1 MNETIQTI
9 LNHRTIRKFTN
20 QKLSEEQ
27 IQLIVKAA
35 QRASTSSY
43 VMAYT
48 IIGVT
53 DEEKK
58 KQLTS
63 ISGQPYVN
71 ENGHL
76 FVFCAD
82 LYRIYEQTS
91 KNTIVQEGLQST
103 EQFIVA
109 TIDAALAAQNA
120 SIAAE
125 SMGLGICYLGSLRND
140 IRKTNDILHLPEYV
154 IPLFGLAVGY
164 PAKEY
169 EQKPRLPLDVV
180 YHENV
185 YDTDSKK
192 QQQLIKQ
199 FDEEISSYY
208 SKRTENKRTDTWTDQ
223 MQRKYN
229 KLIRMDVNEFV
240 KDKNLNKH

>member
-9 LNHRTIRKFTN
+9 LNHRSIRKFTN
-20 QKLSEEQ
+20 QQLSKEQ

-35 QRASTSSY
+35 QQASTSSY

-58 KQLTS
+58 AQLAT
-63 ISGQPYVN
+63 ISGQSYVK

-82 LYRIYEQTS
+82 LYRIYEHTS
-91 KNTIVQEGLQST
+91 KSTTVQKGLQST

-120 SIAAE
+120 SLAAE
-125 SMGLGICYLGSLRND
+125 SMGLGICYIGSLRND
-140 IRKTNDILHLPEYV
+140 IRKTNDILQLPEYV

-164 PAKEY
+164 PAKNY
-169 EQKPRLPLDVV
+169 EQKPRLPFDVI

-185 YDTDSKK
+185 YDNDLQRQK
-192 QQQLIKQ
+192 QLIKK

-208 SKRTENKRTDTWTDQ
+208 TTRTENKRTDTWTDQ
-223 MQRKYN
+223 MRRKYS
-229 KLIRMDVNEFV
+229 KLIRMDVSEFV
-240 KDKNLNKH
+240 HDKKLNKK

>member
-140 IRKTNDILHLPEYV
+140 IRKTNDILQLPEYV